1 MPLIKWIRLEAL
13 MTSTLSAA
21 KKLLVAS
28 LGIAASLLFSGCD
41 QLGIETPA
49 RLAAAAD
56 AEGKAVGSA
65 CRQAGRAIED
75 CFTLNPKAN
84 KAAVFGGWREMNDY
98 MTKNKIDVV
107 VPQFAQKVPG
117 SKEKAS
123 KKDSHEESATN
134 AEAAPAADSHATVAS
149 EPPKRRKN
157 TEVAQVETPVAPTSR
172 VAKDAHSAPAQ
183 VASAKSSPE
192 AAGEGAARPSH
203 RVIPPPVSE
212 SDVELARQRA
222 HTP

>member
-1 MPLIKWIRLEAL
+1 MTLPLP
-13 MTSTLSAA
+13 TA
-21 KKLLVAS
+21 KKSLLAA
-28 LGIAASLLFSGCD
+28 LGLAAAMLFSGCD

-49 RLAAAAD
+49 KLAAAAD
-56 AEGKAVGSA
+56 AEGRAVGSA

-117 SKEKAS
+117 SKDKAS
-123 KKDSHEESATN
+123 KKDVHEEAANT
-134 AEAAPAADSHATVAS
+134 EAVPAADSHATVAT

-157 TEVAQVETPVAPTSR
+157 TEVAQAETPAAPAPHGAAAS
-172 VAKDAHSAPAQ
+172 AHPAPAHSA
-183 VASAKSSPE
+183 SAKAPPE
-192 AAGEGAARPSH
+192 PAGESDIRPS
-203 RVIPPPVSE
+203 RRIIPPPVSE
-212 SDVELARQRA
+212 GDVEVARQRA